1 VTSDDDRTPIDQ
13 AADLFVYA
21 PIGLFFEAPS
31 LLPKLAEQGRVHAR
45 NARLFGQFAV
55 RHGEAELKRRVCD
68 FEQQANGLLKLFGLG
83 TDPVGPDPAGSEAAS
98 GATAPPR
105 TSVAGNGHAP
115 SPLTVPAEP
124 AAPAAEPPD
133 VDTLAI
139 PGYDS
144 LSASQ
149 VVTRLEGLNPAELEA
164 VRAYEAAHR
173 GRKTILNKVA
183 QLQG

>member
-1 VTSDDDRTPIDQ
+1 MHPGERAKRANTMRTDSDKTPVDQ

-55 RHGEAELKRRVCD
+55 RQGEAEVRRRLAAL
-68 FEQQANGLLKLFGLG
+68 EGQTNGLLRALGLVPESDG
-83 TDPVGPDPAGSEAAS
+83 AGDEH
-98 GATAPPR
+98 ATAPSTPSPR
-105 TSVAGNGHAP
+105 RAAATDIDAAP
-115 SPLTVPAEP
+115 SEPSPAV
-124 AAPAAEPPD
+124 
-133 VDTLAI
+133 VDLAI
-139 PGYDS
+139 TDYDS

-149 VVTRLEGLNPAELEA
+149 VVTRLPGLSHRELES
-164 VRAYEAAHR
+164 VRAYEATHR

-183 QLQG
+183 QLQA